1 MSSPTVSQPSSRA
14 KPPQDEDQSQ
24 DQLEPKDAA
33 QVKGSNNEIVQP
45 AQPQTGKEQFNAMLR
60 STKIHP
66 DGHCIGSIGTDGV
79 YREIHYLPGPPDQIS
94 DYEIYDA
101 APMTPEMI
109 KAWLDTKPWKQ
120 ETEDKYRGADGRTV
134 PQEQWWNPPPGI
146 IFPMKSKNTRDE
158 EMRVYREERKA
169 KEEKIARG
177 EIEAEVPVACNS
189 IKSDYDLSPR

>member
-1 MSSPTVSQPSSRA
+1 MSLPTASPPSPQA
-14 KPPQDEDQSQ
+14 KPPQGEDRSQ
-24 DQLEPKDAA
+24 DQLESKDSP
-33 QVKGSNNEIVQP
+33 QVEGSNSEITQP
-45 AQPQTGKEQFNAMLR
+45 AQPQTGREQFNAMMR
-60 STKIHP
+60 SMKSHP

-101 APMTPEMI
+101 KPMSPEMI
-109 KAWLDTKPWKQ
+109 KAWLDTRPWKQ
-120 ETEDKYRGADGRTV
+120 ETEDKYRDADGRTV
-134 PQEQWWNPPPGI
+134 PQEQWWNPPPGML
-146 IFPMKSKNTRDE
+146 FPMRSKNERDE